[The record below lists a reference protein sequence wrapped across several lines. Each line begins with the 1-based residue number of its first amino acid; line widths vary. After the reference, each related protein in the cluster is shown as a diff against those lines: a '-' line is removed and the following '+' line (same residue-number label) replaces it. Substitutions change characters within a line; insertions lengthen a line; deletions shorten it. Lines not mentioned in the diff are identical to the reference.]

1 MSHAFKSRQRFNR
14 KLRTE
19 QIRVETEFG
28 GHSIRYKPIFEE
40 VIGDVHLLID
50 VEALAVQIG
59 QRAANSKSRRASAQ
73 HGAIKVRFV
82 ELTKV

>member
-1 MSHAFKSRQRFNR
+1 MSHSFKSRQRFNR

-28 GHSIRYKPIFEE
+28 HWIQYKPIFEE
-40 VIGDVHLLID
+40 VVGDVHLLID